1 MRVISSHFICIEK
14 SYIFGFGKTCFFI
27 VLHFCIQLFF
37 FQNVI
42 TFKFLNKFAKLNDKI
57 YQSFMS
63 VYSTNFSHDSRYHDE
78 NILAVYIIIS
88 LFITF

>member
-1 MRVISSHFICIEK
+1 MRVITSHFICIEK
-14 SYIFGFGKTCFFI
+14 SYFFGFGKTCFFI
-27 VLHFCIQLFF
+27 VLCFCIQLFF

-42 TFKFLNKFAKLNDKI
+42 TFKCLNKFAKLNDKI

-63 VYSTNFSHDSRYHDE
+63 VYSTNFSRDCKYHDE